1 MVTWKVWR
9 DTMTVKKRK
18 PQDSTLRNVRA
29 ANTRI
34 AALEVRMRVMDR
46 RLQYIE
52 RVSKK
57 FLDIYG
63 YK

>member
-1 MVTWKVWR
+1 MVS
-9 DTMTVKKRK
+9 KKRNL
-18 PQDSTLRNVRA
+18 QDTTLLNVRA

-34 AALEVRMRVMDR
+34 AALEIRMRVMDR
-46 RLQYIE
+46 RLAYIE